1 MKSTGVGREPS
12 VSTDTD
18 TDPVSLLNEAPAGFA
33 GDSAAVRWAG
43 ERIPRVEDE
52 RLITGHGR
60 YVDDLQKPGTVPA
73 AFVRSTVARC
83 LLSVTKLSRRSPE
96 NSGRSWMST

>member
-1 MKSTGVGREPS
+1 
-12 VSTDTD
+12 VSTD
-18 TDPVSLLNEAPAGFA
+18 TDPVSLLHEAPAGLA
-33 GDSAAVRWAG
+33 GHSAAARRVG
-43 ERIPRVEDE
+43 QRIPRVEDE
-52 RLITGHGR
+52 RMITGHGR
-60 YVDDLQKPGTVPA
+60 YVDDLHKPGTVHA

>member
-1 MKSTGVGREPS
+1 MS
-12 VSTDTD
+12 TD
-18 TDPVSLLNEAPAGFA
+18 TDPVSLLHEAPAG
-33 GDSAAVRWAG
+33 SPVIRTAARWAG

-52 RLITGHGR
+52 RMITGHGR
-60 YVDDLQKPGTVPA
+60 SVDDLRTPGTVPA

-83 LLSVTKLSRRSPE
+83 PLSVTKLSRRSPQ